1 MLSLI
6 DELENLVQ
14 RAIHVPASGRVLI
27 DETSL
32 RDIIDQM
39 RLAVPDEALVGQRI
53 QAERERILAEARV
66 IARRITEE
74 AQAQVNSRLDDQGA
88 VQLAR
93 QRARE
98 IQAEA
103 EQKAN
108 ALRGDTN
115 KYVSHQLSALE
126 YRLQRLLHEVQA
138 GQRALAPQQPDEE
151 DSGQN

>member
-6 DELENLVQ
+6 DDLENVVQ
-14 RAIHVPASGRVLI
+14 RAKHVPASGKILL
-27 DETSL
+27 DEATL
-32 RDIIDQM
+32 REIIDQM
-39 RLAVPDEALVGQRI
+39 RLAVPDEAVVGQRI
-53 QAERERILAEARV
+53 AAERDRILAEAKV
-66 IARRITEE
+66 HARRITEE
-74 AQAQVNSRLDDQGA
+74 AHAQANSRLDDQGV
-88 VQLAR
+88 VQVAR

-108 ALRGDTN
+108 ALRAETD

-138 GQRALAPQQPDEE
+138 GQRALDPKQSDEQ
-151 DSGQN
+151 SSVQN